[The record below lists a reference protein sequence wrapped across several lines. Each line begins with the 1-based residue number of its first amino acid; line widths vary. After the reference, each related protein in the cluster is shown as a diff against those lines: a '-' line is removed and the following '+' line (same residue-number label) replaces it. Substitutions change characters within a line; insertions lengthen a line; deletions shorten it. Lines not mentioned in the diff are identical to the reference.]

1 MTVVLVI
8 DDEFGIVDS
17 LSEVLS
23 ERGFTVTSA
32 SNGKDALRRVM
43 ERRPDLILLDYMMP
57 VMDGQEMLRQLQADA
72 ELRQIPVVMMSAVPR
87 SSLPQTCTPAGFLR
101 KPFDLDGLFE
111 EVARLLGSVP

>member
-1 MTVVLVI
+1 MTLVLVV

-23 ERGFTVTSA
+23 EHGFAVASA
-32 SNGKDALRRVM
+32 ANGKDALRRVT

-72 ELRQIPVVMMSAVPR
+72 ELREIPVVMMSAVPR
-87 SSLPQTCTPAGFLR
+87 SNLPPSCAPSGFLR
-101 KPFDLDGLFE
+101 KPFDLDALFAE
-111 EVARLLGSVP
+111 LGRLLGRAH